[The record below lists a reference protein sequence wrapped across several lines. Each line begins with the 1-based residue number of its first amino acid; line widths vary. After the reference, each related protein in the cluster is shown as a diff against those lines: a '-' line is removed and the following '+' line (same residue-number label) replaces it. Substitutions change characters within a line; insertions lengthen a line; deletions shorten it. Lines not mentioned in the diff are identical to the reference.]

1 MPLTGRFSFRK
12 SLTGKIVLQVE
23 EERLVSGLFLRGQ
36 RYRQRW
42 RDARFMDLVHPE
54 LRGLISFKDYVQ
66 ARPNANFAA
75 PTLAVERRRAEPIS
89 PPRPQLRSTQSTAEW
104 ANASGVSAEFSRSY
118 SAGVIPTPSTE
129 RRQPVAAAS
138 GL

>member
-1 MPLTGRFSFRK
+1 M
-12 SLTGKIVLQVE
+12 QVE
-23 EERLVSGLFLRGQ
+23 EERLVSALFLRGQ

-54 LRGLISFKDYVQ
+54 LRGLLSFKDHVQ

-75 PTLAVERRRAEPIS
+75 ATMAVERRWAEPIS
-89 PPRPQLRSTQSTAEW
+89 PPRAELKLTHSTAGW
-104 ANASGVSAEFSRSY
+104 ANGSGESAEFSRSY

-129 RRQPVAAAS
+129 RRQPPAAAFSVIRS
-138 GL
+138 GCH

>member
-1 MPLTGRFSFRK
+1 MPLTGRFGFRK

-23 EERLVSGLFLRGQ
+23 EERLVSALFLRG

-54 LRGLISFKDYVQ
+54 LRGLISFKDHVQ

-75 PTLAVERRRAEPIS
+75 PAMALERRRAEPM
-89 PPRPQLRSTQSTAEW
+89 PTPRPQLRSTSTAEW
-104 ANASGVSAEFSRSY
+104 ANGSGVNAEFSRSY
-118 SAGVIPTPSTE
+118 SVGVIPTP
-129 RRQPVAAAS
+129 
-138 GL
+138 